1 MPITFFAFFATY
13 DHCVDTSLLE
23 KEAPQPELLFPGAKV
38 LGSEK
43 PGTQVS
49 QVWGYR
55 VSGAQVQFK
64 PLVRWSN

>member
-23 KEAPQPELLFPGAKV
+23 NEAPQPELLFPGAKV

-43 PGTQVS
+43 ARYSGVPGL
-49 QVWGYR
+49 G
-55 VSGAQVQFK
+55 
-64 PLVRWSN
+64 L